1 MLMMVLIIIY
11 IQWCSGFVLPWLC
24 IFVGR
29 MAVEE
34 CGQRIE
40 RETEGSDIVNQKV
53 TSTLQPAIF

>member
-1 MLMMVLIIIY
+1 M
-11 IQWCSGFVLPWLC
+11 QWYSGFVLPWLC

-53 TSTLQPAIF
+53 TSTLQLAIF